1 MLTEICNFVNR
12 CLIRANVIIFGKKG
26 IRRGKFRR
34 KELIPVSLYI
44 LPNLLHARHVIS
56 VLMKERLDTP

>member
-12 CLIRANVIIFGKKG
+12 CLIRANVIILGKKG

-44 LPNLLHARHVIS
+44 LPNTHA
-56 VLMKERLDTP
+56 T